1 VDRSQETLPALDELR
16 LIRQEARHT
25 RSLNM
30 LRRQFDRLQNVR
42 RLYIDDF
49 NVQVL
54 VADIHQ
60 EIVERAR
67 YLRGESPASALT
79 PEETYELF
87 PDEPPPTH
95 PPPAH
100 QASSSGAFNDEPEAA
115 EIPPEVPRLDPKTWQ
130 IAVGL
135 AVFLTVLVLA
145 AFFYLIQTAR
155 KINFKDDSVTATAAP
170 QADSGKPKAAAVS
183 APAAVSG
190 PPPVAMTP
198 TLRLYTDLVPGAVT
212 FDDQPPRDI
221 DGELVLDNL
230 KPGQH
235 SLKVTGPG
243 GMAAF
248 RFEVTGNAAPR
259 AIGAPLVSNALAVLV
274 SVENGHGRLVT
285 NAEHSNILLD
295 GKDAGQVDAKGLVLP
310 DLGKNEHDL
319 RVVQDKDHQRFVLTY
334 TPAPALTAYIK
345 SDPSIGTLVLTAG
358 QDDVDVYIENVLY
371 RRKTAHGQL
380 RVSLHAGKYNIRVHK
395 DGFPDPPPSTVE
407 IKKAE
412 ETELQFHLRPA
423 APELATLQIKGGLPG
438 MLVSIDNDMQVTVG
452 PDGAAQIANVKTGDH
467 TIELRHDEYTP
478 RKFVGTFHA
487 GETTLLSG
495 SDISL
500 EKVTEQSQTAP
511 APAAGTEAPKT
522 DKAAAPPAKP
532 ETSTLAPAGPPL
544 RSEKVLKG
552 GGFVPYGTPKTPG
565 RYTFQAQG
573 RLGGFLKRG
582 KLQWYAGYQDG
593 QNYVLFVLDGKRITA
608 REVRDGKSLEQR
620 RAAFS
625 VDSDEWVQVDLA
637 VKTDSISVRARTTD
651 GAWSDIVAVTSPGR
665 DFTQDRV
672 GVYVP
677 DKDEV
682 AVANFHFTS
691 H

>member
-1 VDRSQETLPALDELR
+1 
-16 LIRQEARHT
+16 
-25 RSLNM
+25 M
-30 LRRQFDRLQNVR
+30 LRRQFDRLQNIR

-49 NVQVL
+49 NMQVL

-67 YLRGESPASALT
+67 YLRGESPTAALT

-87 PDEPPPTH
+87 PEE

-100 QASSSGAFNDEPEAA
+100 QAASSSVFNDEAEAA

-135 AVFLTVLVLA
+135 AMFLTVLVLA

-183 APAAVSG
+183 APTVVSG

-198 TLRLYTDLVPGAVT
+198 TLRLYTDLVPGAVV

-259 AIGAPLVSNALAVLV
+259 AIGAPFVSNALAVLV

-285 NAEHSNILLD
+285 NAEHSSILLD
-295 GKDAGQVDAKGLVLP
+295 GKDAGQVDSKGLALP

-334 TPAPALTAYIK
+334 TPAPALTAYVK

-380 RVSLHAGKYNIRVHK
+380 RISLHAGKYNIRVHK
-395 DGFPDPPPSTVE
+395 DGFAEPPPSAVE

-412 ETELQFHLRPA
+412 ETELQFHLRAPT
-423 APELATLQIKGGLPG
+423 PELANLQIKGGLPG
-438 MLVSIDNDMQVTVG
+438 TVVSIDEDTQATVG

-467 TIELRHDEYTP
+467 TIELRHDDYTT

-500 EKVTEQSQTAP
+500 EKLTEQSKTAP
-511 APAAGTEAPKT
+511 APAAGTGAPET
-522 DKAAAPPAKP
+522 DTVTAPQTKP

-637 VKTDSISVRARTTD
+637 VKTNSISVRARTTD
-651 GAWSDIVAVTSPGR
+651 SAWSDIVAVASPGR

>member
-25 RSLNM
+25 RSLNV
-30 LRRQFDRLQNVR
+30 LRRQFDRLQNIR

-49 NVQVL
+49 NMQVL

-67 YLRGESPASALT
+67 YLRGESPTTALT
-79 PEETYELF
+79 PEETYDLF
-87 PDEPPPTH
+87 PEELPPTH
-95 PPPAH
+95 
-100 QASSSGAFNDEPEAA
+100 QTASSSAFNDQPEAA

-155 KINFKDDSVTATAAP
+155 KINFKDDSVIATAAP
-170 QADSGKPKAAAVS
+170 QADSGRPKAATV
-183 APAAVSG
+183 AVSG
-190 PPPVAMTP
+190 PAPVAMTP
-198 TLRLYTDLVPGAVT
+198 TLRLYTDLVPGAVI

-248 RFEVTGNAAPR
+248 RFEVAGNAAPH
-259 AIGAPLVSNALAVLV
+259 AIGVPFVSNALAVLV
-274 SVENGHGRLVT
+274 SVENGQGRLVT
-285 NAEHSNILLD
+285 NAEHSSILLD
-295 GKDAGQVDAKGLVLP
+295 GKDAGQVDSKGLALP
-310 DLGKNEHDL
+310 NLGKSEHDL

-334 TPAPALTAYIK
+334 TPAPALTAYVK

-371 RRKTAHGQL
+371 RRKTTHGLL
-380 RVSLHAGKYNIRVHK
+380 RVFLHAGKYNIRVHK
-395 DGFPDPPPSTVE
+395 DGFADPPPSAVE

-412 ETELQFHLRPA
+412 ETELQFHLHAA

-438 MLVSIDNDMQVTVG
+438 MLVSIDKDMQATVG
-452 PDGAAQIANVKTGDH
+452 PDGTAQIANVTTGDH
-467 TIELRHDEYTP
+467 TIELRHDEYAP

-500 EKVTEQSQTAP
+500 EKLTEQSKTVP
-511 APAAGTEAPKT
+511 APAIGTEAPKADT
-522 DKAAAPPAKP
+522 AAAPQTNP

-582 KLQWYAGYQDG
+582 KLQWYAGYQNG

-608 REVRDGKSLEQR
+608 REVREGKSLEQR

-637 VKTDSISVRARTTD
+637 VKADSISARARTAD